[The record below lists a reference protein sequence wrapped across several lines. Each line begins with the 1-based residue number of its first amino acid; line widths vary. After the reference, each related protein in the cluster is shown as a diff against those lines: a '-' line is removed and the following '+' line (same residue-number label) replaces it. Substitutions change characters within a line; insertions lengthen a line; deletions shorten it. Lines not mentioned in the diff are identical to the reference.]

1 MSLPVY
7 HRVLSLLGS
16 VKTDVRNKNK
26 SIGEFVI
33 HMFLL
38 LCFFPSVECEHLPFL
53 FSCYYV
59 FFFECELV
67 EQVLVLCVET
77 LEEGHGRGGRSV

>member
-16 VKTDVRNKNK
+16 FKTDVKNKNK

-38 LCFFPSVECEHLPFL
+38 LCFFLLPLNVSICHSYFPVIMFFSLNVSICHSYVRVIVFVFL
-53 FSCYYV
+53 
-59 FFFECELV
+59 L
-67 EQVLVLCVET
+67 
-77 LEEGHGRGGRSV
+77 

>member
-1 MSLPVY
+1 M
-7 HRVLSLLGS
+7 
-16 VKTDVRNKNK
+16 
-26 SIGEFVI
+26 
-33 HMFLL
+33 
-38 LCFFPSVECEHLPFL
+38 LCFFFECEHLPLLFCCYYVIFFECEHLPFL

>member
-1 MSLPVY
+1 M
-7 HRVLSLLGS
+7 
-16 VKTDVRNKNK
+16 
-26 SIGEFVI
+26 
-33 HMFLL
+33 
-38 LCFFPSVECEHLPFL
+38 LCFFFECEHLPFL

-77 LEEGHGRGGRSV
+77 LEVEEGHGRGGRSV